1 MELKQLITKQVII
14 NILWNIFGG
23 MLLAFGLYNIHSL
36 SNVTEG
42 GILGLTLLLQHW
54 FNISPAVTS
63 FIMNAVCYAIGLKV
77 LGKGFIGY
85 SIFAGGAFSLGY
97 AIFEMF
103 PPLYPKIAEMPFVAA
118 IVGAIFV
125 GVSVGIC
132 IRFGGAPTGDDALA
146 MSIRKK
152 TKLDIKWAYL
162 ISDLTVLLLSLS
174 YLNIK
179 QVGLSLITVILSG
192 QILSFVDKVGKKE
205 NKEENNEVRN

>member
-1 MELKQLITKQVII
+1 MELKQLVTKQVII

-36 SNVTEG
+36 SNITEG

-77 LGKGFIGY
+77 LGKGFIVY

-97 AIFEMF
+97 AVFEMF
-103 PPLYPKIAEMPFVAA
+103 PPLYPKIAEMPFIAA

-132 IRFGGAPTGDDALA
+132 IRFGGAPTCDDALA

-152 TKLDIKWAYL
+152 TKFDIKWAYL
-162 ISDLTVLLLSLS
+162 IGDLTVLLLSLS

-192 QILSFVDKVGKKE
+192 QVLSFVDKVGKKE